1 MDSHTPRLEGE
12 KDGKQNK
19 KGSRRVEDG
28 LLLVIPTKIYGKSV
42 RALIDS
48 GATRCSITP
57 SCVNYVGLKDIPRG
71 VFLELGNG
79 EKYLSRGY
87 VPEVPI
93 TTAGL
98 TVKVGLTVTNLLHEV
113 GLVLGINWLQLI
125 NPVVD
130 WCGAKHSPHCITAR

>member
-1 MDSHTPRLEGE
+1 M
-12 KDGKQNK
+12 
-19 KGSRRVEDG
+19 
-28 LLLVIPTKIYGKSV
+28 IYGKPI

-48 GATRCSITP
+48 GATRCFITP
-57 SCVNYVGLKDIPRG
+57 SYVNYVGLKGIPRD

-98 TVKVGLTVTNLLHEV
+98 TVKVGFTVTNLPHEV
-113 GLVLGINWLQLI
+113 DLVLGIN
-125 NPVVD
+125 
-130 WCGAKHSPHCITAR
+130 